1 MAKIAILYET
11 LGRSKGGIEAWIFSA
26 SEELFYQGHQV
37 TLFYVN
43 NSELSDATPSNVSLV
58 KLKPH
63 VRFKTFD
70 FYSQIWSL
78 YFQLKDVLS
87 TFDMVWARSFTMAWA
102 GSTIL
107 GKGKVVY
114 VNAAPYAY
122 YGQITFK
129 EKIRKSMSVRDYL
142 RAISSDLSLRIAYQ
156 LEKRAIQRCKNVFLS
171 KARKVETLEYFNL
184 DENNLSCSV
193 VPAGVNINRF
203 FPSEEKEYKDSYL
216 KIITVCRLAPD
227 KNVQCVLRA
236 MKELIC
242 LNIPSTLT
250 IVGAGDFEFYLKQL
264 ATDLRIDNCVSFVG
278 RQENVELWYRK
289 NDVFVLPSLY
299 EGFGSVYIE
308 AMASGLPCI
317 AISNKSGKFSVASD
331 EIIINGVTG
340 FLMFDNDIME
350 LKSILMKIHFNRLLL
365 KQMSYK
371 AREIAEKS
379 FNWKKSINK
388 LLDISMK

>member
-43 NSELSDATPSNVSLV
+43 NSELSDATPVNVSLV

-63 VRFKTFD
+63 VLFKTFD

-156 LEKRAIQRCKNVFLS
+156 LEKSAIQRCKNVFLS
-171 KARKVETLEYFNL
+171 KARKVETLEFFDLN
-184 DENNLSCSV
+184 ENNLSCHI
-193 VPAGVNINRF
+193 VPAGVNIKRF
-203 FPSEEKEYKDSYL
+203 FPSCETQNNDTQL
-216 KIITVCRLAPD
+216 KIITVCRLTPD
-227 KNVQCVLRA
+227 KNVQCVLKA
-236 MKELIC
+236 IKELD
-242 LNIPSTLT
+242 LFDVPVTLT
-250 IVGAGDFEFYLKQL
+250 IVGEGDYDSNLKL
-264 ATDLRIDNCVSFVG
+264 LTRDLGIDSYVSFVG
-278 RQENVELWYRK
+278 RQENIELWYRAH
-289 NDVFVLPSLY
+289 DVFVLPSLY

-317 AISNKSGKFSVASD
+317 AISNKTGKYSVAAD
-331 EIIINGVTG
+331 EIIVDGFNG
-340 FLMFDNDIME
+340 L
-350 LKSILMKIHFNRLLL
+350 LMKQDNPSELRDLLAKLQSDKLQL
-365 KQMSYK
+365 KEMGIR
-371 AREIAEKS
+371 ARQTVEKS
-379 FNWKKSINK
+379 FMWKHKIDA
-388 LLDISMK
+388 LLMIE